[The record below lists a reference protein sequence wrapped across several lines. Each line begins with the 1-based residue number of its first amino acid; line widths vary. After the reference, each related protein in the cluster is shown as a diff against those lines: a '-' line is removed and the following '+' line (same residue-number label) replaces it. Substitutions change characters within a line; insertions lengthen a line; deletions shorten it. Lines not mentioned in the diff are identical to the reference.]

1 MAQQQESHLRSRR
14 IVRSVGQRLD
24 LAIQPEQSAT
34 FTLAPFK
41 AQDDLRRYCGFKV
54 TSRIYGFQSTR
65 RSAHTPNSVK
75 RET

>member
-1 MAQQQESHLRSRR
+1 MAQQQKSHLRSRR
-14 IVRSVGQRLD
+14 IVKPAGQRLD

-34 FTLAPFK
+34 FTLAPFE

-54 TSRIYGFQSTR
+54 TSRICGFQSTH
-65 RSAHTPNSVK
+65 RSARTPDPAK